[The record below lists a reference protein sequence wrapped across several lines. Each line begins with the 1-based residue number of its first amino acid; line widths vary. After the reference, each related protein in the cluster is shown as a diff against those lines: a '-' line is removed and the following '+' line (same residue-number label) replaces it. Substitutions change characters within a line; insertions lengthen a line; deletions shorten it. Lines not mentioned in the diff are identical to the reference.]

1 MSRFPVFWAGRA
13 ALAGSAIFAMS
24 FAVTAQTQ
32 TPPKSGPTLS
42 ARPGQR
48 NPQPLPAP
56 VDGAIRLSLDQAVAL
71 AIANNEDLNV
81 FINAA
86 ESSNYLLLSSEGIF
100 DPVLGAFANRNH
112 DETPSSS
119 ALSGAPVALKLD
131 TYNFGANVTQLA
143 PWGGTFQLGTT
154 GGRSATNSSFASVN
168 PAFNAGLSVQF
179 SQPLLR
185 NFGYTATKWAIWISR
200 NTRDRAYQDFVRG
213 IQTGVNA
220 VEQAYWDLVYAY
232 ENLAVKKES
241 LTIAQDLNR
250 ITKIRIDVGSLAPI
264 DITQTEVGIAQAEQD
279 IITAEGLIGD
289 ATDRIKRQLNF
300 DAASWPQ
307 PIIPTDKVQLESL
320 KIDVEQGTQEALA
333 RRPEIMAQAYTTDSE
348 RIRYEY
354 WSNQTLPA
362 VNLVGSYGT
371 LGQGGTFFFSPCA
384 VPGDVRCPD
393 PNNPPPPVIIADN
406 GLGNAYHQSINR
418 IFPNWSIGLN
428 ISYPILNR
436 FARGQRGAAKYSWES
451 NRALLTTTQQDV
463 IVDVR
468 RTARDLDVAQRQIVA
483 TAKGRELAERNLDA
497 EKKKFD
503 NGMTTSFQ
511 VNQIQRD
518 LSAARTLELQ
528 ALVLYRK
535 AIAAYHTAIA
545 DILEWKGIQ
554 VQGIPEAAPLPME
567 ASAAVPAPT
576 R

>member
-1 MSRFPVFWAGRA
+1 VGRLALSFSALLASA
-13 ALAGSAIFAMS
+13 ALPAQSAAP
-24 FAVTAQTQ
+24 AAP
-32 TPPKSGPTLS
+32 TPAPPAPNGPVLS

-48 NPQPLPAP
+48 PPMALPAP
-56 VDGAIRLSLDQAVAL
+56 VDGAIRLSLDQAIAL
-71 AIANNEDLNV
+71 AIANNQDLNV
-81 FINAA
+81 AINAA
-86 ESSNYLLLSSEGIF
+86 ESSNYLLISSEGIF
-100 DPVLGAFANRNH
+100 DPVLGGFVNRNH
-112 DETPSSS
+112 DEAPASSV
-119 ALSGAPVALKLD
+119 LVGAQIGVSD

-143 PWGGTFQLGTT
+143 PWGGTFALGTT
-154 GGRSATNSSFASVN
+154 GGRFATNSTFYNIN
-168 PAFNAGLSVQF
+168 PSFNAGLQISF

-185 NFGYTATKWAIWISR
+185 NFGYIATKWSIWISR
-200 NTRDRAYQDFVRG
+200 NSRDRAYQDFVRS
-213 IQTGVNA
+213 IQTGVNT

-232 ENLAVKKES
+232 QNLEVKKES

-300 DAASWPQ
+300 DPASWPQ
-307 PIIPTDKVQLESL
+307 PIVPTDSVKAEPFP
-320 KIDVEQGTQEALA
+320 IDVEAGTREALS
-333 RRPEIMAQAYTTDSE
+333 RRPEIVSQAYTTDSE

-362 VNLVGSYGT
+362 VNLVGQYGNT
-371 LGQGGTFFFSPCA
+371 GLDGTVLDA
-384 VPGDVRCPD
+384 NG
-393 PNNPPPPVIIADN
+393 NIIAVN
-406 GLGNAYHQSINR
+406 GLSDAYRQVFDRNFKS
-418 IFPNWSIGLN
+418 WSIGLN
-428 ISYPILNR
+428 VSYPILNR
-436 FARGQRGAAKYSWES
+436 FAKGQQGAAKYSWES
-451 NRALLTTTQQDV
+451 NRALLTTTQQNV

-468 RTARDLDVAQRQIVA
+468 AAARAVETAQRQIVA
-483 TAKGRELAERNLDA
+483 ASKGRELAEKNLDA

-518 LSAARTLELQ
+518 LSAARTTELQ
-528 ALVLYRK
+528 ALVVFRK

-545 DILEWKGIQ
+545 DILEVKGIR
-554 VQGIPEAAPLPME
+554 VEGVPEGTPPPIEPGALIPP
-567 ASAAVPAPT
+567 PA